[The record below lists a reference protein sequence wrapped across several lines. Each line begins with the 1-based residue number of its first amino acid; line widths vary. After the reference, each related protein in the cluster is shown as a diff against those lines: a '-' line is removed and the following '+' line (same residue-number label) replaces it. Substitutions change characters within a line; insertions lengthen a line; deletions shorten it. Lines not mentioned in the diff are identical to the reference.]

1 VQTMSLEF
9 TNPPSIGFLDGYG
22 IQVVEFLSPV
32 PDDGNEVRIFQD
44 REMLHHSLPA
54 GIQMLA

>member
-1 VQTMSLEF
+1 MSLEF

-44 REMLHHSLPA
+44 GEMLHHSLPA
-54 GIQMLA
+54 GIQVLA